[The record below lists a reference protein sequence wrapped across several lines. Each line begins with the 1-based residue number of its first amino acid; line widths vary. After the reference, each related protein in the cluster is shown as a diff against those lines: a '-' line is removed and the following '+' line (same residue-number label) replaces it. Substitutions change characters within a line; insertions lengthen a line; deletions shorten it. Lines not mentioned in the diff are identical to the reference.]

1 MRRGIFFAFLCAI
14 VVALT
19 GMIIVAASFLRPV
32 TVRNLLLGSK
42 RSFADDLEKSTF
54 STAEIVEFANPG
66 VVTVVAMRTLRE
78 DERTSGTAEGNNV
91 HRGTGTG
98 FIIDDE
104 GYIVTN
110 EHVIKDAERIR
121 VKLADGRDF
130 NAVVKGVDRATDLAL
145 LKIDAG
151 DLTILLMGNS
161 DEIRVGDP
169 VVAIGNPVEY
179 ERTVTTGIVSA
190 KGRKV
195 YNKDP
200 FEDFLQTDAAINR
213 GNSGGPLLNQFGE
226 VIGVNTVIRVDA
238 SGISFAVPSNVVSRV
253 ISQLRANGQVSW
265 GYLGLTPINIS
276 PEFREGLNLKGIQ
289 GVLVGD
295 VRAEW
300 AAARAGIQPYDIVTH
315 FDGKPIRNTDD
326 FFSLVANTA
335 PQKQV
340 ELQVYRGGQ
349 QVKLQ
354 ATLDQRPP
362 REDLSSAQTTPVAE
376 KTQEPYNLSLGF
388 SVRENT
394 PQVMQELRLGSA
406 DQKISGG
413 VIVSEVDPL
422 GPAADA
428 RLAVGHIIVEANR
441 QPIHSIEDFYRI
453 LSALKSGDVLIIRF
467 MPPTPAGMPTYFS
480 LAAIRTSRR

>member
-1 MRRGIFFAFLCAI
+1 MRRGIFFAFLCAF

-19 GMIIVAASFLRPV
+19 GIIMVAASFLRPV
-32 TVRNLLLGSK
+32 AVRSLLMGPK
-42 RSFADDLEKSTF
+42 RTFATDIEKSAF
-54 STAEIVEFANPG
+54 STAEIVEIANPG
-66 VVTVVAMRTLRE
+66 VVTVVAMRTLRD
-78 DERTSGTAEGNNV
+78 DERPSNSVDGNV
-91 HRGTGTG
+91 HKGTGTG
-98 FIIDDE
+98 FIIDNE

-130 NAVVKGVDRATDLAL
+130 NAIVKGVDRATDLAL
-145 LKIDAG
+145 LKIDSG
-151 DLTILLMGNS
+151 DLDVLLMGNS
-161 DEIRVGDP
+161 DEVRVGDP

-179 ERTVTTGIVSA
+179 ERTVTTGIISA

-253 ISQLRANGQVSW
+253 ISQLRSNGQVSW
-265 GYLGLTPINIS
+265 GYLGLTPINIT

-289 GVLVGD
+289 GVLVSD

-326 FFSLVANTA
+326 FFSIVANTA

-340 ELQVYRGGQ
+340 DLQVYRGGQ

-362 REDLSSAQTTPVAE
+362 REDLTSAQAVPVAE
-376 KTQEPYNLSLGF
+376 KTQEPYKLSLGF

-394 PQVMQELRLGSA
+394 PQVMRELRLGVA
-406 DQKISGG
+406 DQNVSGG

-441 QPIHSIEDFYRI
+441 QPINTIEDFYRV
-453 LSALKSGDVLIIRF
+453 LSTLKSGEVLIIRF
-467 MPPTPAGMPTYFS
+467 TPPTPSGTPSYYS